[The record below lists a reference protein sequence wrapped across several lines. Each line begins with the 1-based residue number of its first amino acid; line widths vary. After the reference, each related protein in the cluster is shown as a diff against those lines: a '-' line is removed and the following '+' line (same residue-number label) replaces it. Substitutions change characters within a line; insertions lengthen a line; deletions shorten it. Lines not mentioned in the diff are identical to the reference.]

1 MRETVSNI
9 HSKETRD
16 QLMVVCVLL
25 SNSVYVNDDMCASL
39 CVWERVKGNVRYQDA
54 MMHQKSTD
62 KNVIYNPNPDTT
74 QNHFFHLNL
83 KNFR

>member
-1 MRETVSNI
+1 MGTRTFYGMKKCNGTVRVIQVHSVNLMRETVSNI

-39 CVWERVKGNVRYQDA
+39 CV
-54 MMHQKSTD
+54 
-62 KNVIYNPNPDTT
+62 
-74 QNHFFHLNL
+74 
-83 KNFR
+83 

>member
-1 MRETVSNI
+1 MGTRTFYVMKKCNGTVRVIQVHSVNLMRETVSNI

-39 CVWERVKGNVRYQDA
+39 CV
-54 MMHQKSTD
+54 
-62 KNVIYNPNPDTT
+62 
-74 QNHFFHLNL
+74 
-83 KNFR
+83 

>member
-1 MRETVSNI
+1 M
-9 HSKETRD
+9 
-16 QLMVVCVLL
+16 
-25 SNSVYVNDDMCASL
+25 
-39 CVWERVKGNVRYQDA
+39 GNVRYQDA